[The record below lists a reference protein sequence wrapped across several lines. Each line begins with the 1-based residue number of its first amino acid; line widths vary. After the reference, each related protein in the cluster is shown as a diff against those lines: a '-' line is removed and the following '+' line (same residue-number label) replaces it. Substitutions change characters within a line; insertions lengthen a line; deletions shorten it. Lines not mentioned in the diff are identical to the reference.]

1 MGETRGSR
9 FKRTFG
15 ALLALSVGAV
25 GVAACGDD
33 DSRAKAENTLPAEPA
48 AGQWIP
54 WVLSSAK
61 SETVA
66 KPPAKNSAKAK
77 EDLAEVKRLAES
89 RTPEDRERAEKWG
102 GPLPTKPWTDMI
114 LDLVSKTAKN
124 PPMSSRNY
132 AVLHAAM
139 YDATLSAWYWKYE
152 YDVEPPSG
160 VEVIGTVSPD
170 PSYPS
175 EHAAI
180 AGVASRVL
188 AYLYP
193 NESALRLDEQ
203 AEEAAQSRVTAG
215 ANTPSDVEAGLTL
228 GRAVAERVI
237 AYAKTDRSDRVWDG
251 KRPAGIGSGPEFWE
265 PVPGVVSPPIE
276 PLAGS
281 WKTWVLSSGKQ
292 FRPPPPPEFGSAEF
306 VAAAQKLLDVRANLT
321 PEQEQAAKFYAGEQ
335 GTALPAGVVVNVS
348 QADVFKAAISSVGGQ
363 ARLSVPRSARAM
375 ALITIAMADAGVAAW
390 DAKFTYWNPR
400 PENGIRD
407 LGLDPDFTPVISTPR
422 FPAYPS
428 GSATYAGSSQ
438 AVLTYLFPAMAEEFK
453 KRAEDQARS
462 RIWGGIHW
470 EYDEVTLPIGR
481 KIGDLV
487 VARAKTDGADRSA
500 HSR

>member
-1 MGETRGSR
+1 MRGTTFSR
-9 FKRTFG
+9 LKRSFG
-15 ALLALSVGAV
+15 AVLALSVGAV

-33 DSRAKAENTLPAEPA
+33 DSGAKAESSLPAEPT

-54 WVLSSAK
+54 WVLSSA
-61 SETVA
+61 SSVTVA
-66 KPPAKNSAKAK
+66 RPPAKGSARAK
-77 EDLAEVKRLAES
+77 DDLAEVERLAES
-89 RTPEDRERAEKWG
+89 RTAADRENVEKWG

-114 LDLVSKTAKN
+114 LELVSKTAKN

-132 AVLHAAM
+132 ALLHAAM
-139 YDATLSAWYWKYE
+139 YDATLSAWHWKYQ
-152 YDVEPPSG
+152 YDVAPPGG
-160 VEVIGTVSPD
+160 VDVIGTASPD

-193 NESALRLDEQ
+193 KEAALRLDEI
-203 AEEAAQSRVTAG
+203 AEDAARSRVTAG
-215 ANTPSDVEAGLTL
+215 ANTPSDVEAGLAL
-228 GRAVAERVI
+228 GRAVADKVI

-251 KRPAGIGSGPEFWE
+251 RRPAGIGSGPEYWE

-281 WKTWVLSSGKQ
+281 WRTWVMSSGKQ
-292 FRPPPPPEFGSAEF
+292 FRPPPPPAFGSPEF
-306 VAAAQKLLDVRANLT
+306 VAAAQELLDVRANLT

-335 GTALPAGVVVNVS
+335 GTPLPAGVVVDVS
-348 QADVFKAAISSVGGQ
+348 QSDVLKAAVSSVAGQ

-375 ALITIAMADAGVAAW
+375 ALVTIAMADAGVAAW

-407 LGLDPDFTPVISTPR
+407 LGLDPDFKPIISTPR

-438 AVLTYLFPAMAEEFK
+438 AVLTYLFPAMASEFE

-481 KIGDLV
+481 QIGDLV
-487 VARAKTDGADRSA
+487 VARARTDGADRS
-500 HSR
+500 SQN